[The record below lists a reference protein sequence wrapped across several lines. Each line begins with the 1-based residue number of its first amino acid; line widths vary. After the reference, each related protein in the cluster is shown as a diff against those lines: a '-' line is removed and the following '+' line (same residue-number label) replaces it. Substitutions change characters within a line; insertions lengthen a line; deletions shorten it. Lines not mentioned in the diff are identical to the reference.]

1 MLLNHLNPL
10 FIKPTAMIKKAKLF
24 AKPILFA
31 VFFLALTIFSFA
43 QGPGRITGKVFSET
57 TEPLVGVVVQIKGD
71 KSGGTTTDKNGQF
84 TINVNNPNATLLFS
98 MVGYQ
103 SIEMRA
109 TDNMFINLKVAA
121 STMEE
126 VVVVG
131 YGTQKKETLSGSIA
145 TIRSEGIAT
154 TKSTSVVSN
163 IQGKI
168 PGVHIRQQTAEPGTF
183 NSLVSIRGFGTPL
196 LVIDGIPRDG
206 MSDFERLNPEDIESI
221 SVLKDAAAAI
231 YGMNSDNGVLIVT
244 TKKGSRGKAKI
255 TYTGYYG
262 YKQATSM
269 PANIDAYSYRVIKNE
284 MNANTKLPVAFSQ
297 TELDKWKEG
306 TLPGYQDFDWFNEIL
321 RDYTAQQ
328 QHNISISGG
337 TDQMTYYTSIGILS
351 DDGILKS
358 DIQKYRKYNF
368 RNNVTFSLSKDL
380 KATINFAGRIDNNKS
395 PQGSYFWFF
404 KPLIIADRAF
414 TPFVPGFPNN
424 VTRIPPEFTNP
435 YALASE
441 EISGY
446 EKWSNVQYQSNVE
459 LSYTVPFVKGLR
471 LAVQGAYD
479 GNINNWSNL
488 QRAYFQYD
496 MVTNVPT
503 VRGVNRYSNSMN
515 QFSRAVLQAT
525 ANYKKT
531 IAGVH
536 NLGLTAVYEM
546 RALRNDIISG
556 NRQYDDVYT
565 TDILNQGSLTNAQ
578 NGGDRILQRY
588 LATLGRLNYDFRGK
602 YLLEMAFRND
612 GSYRYAP
619 SKRWAF
625 FPSASVG
632 WRISQEPF
640 IKNNFRFISDL
651 KLRASYGAM
660 GADAGNPFEYYAG
673 YRFGAVNTGYVLT
686 PNVLTL
692 GMVPPG
698 VVNDNLTWVK
708 TKTANIGVDLS
719 LWNGKLGVI
728 ADVFRKDRD
737 GLLANRIQSVPNTF
751 GASFPQENINADKV
765 MGIEM
770 MVSHKN
776 KIGGVTYEIAAN
788 ATLARKYL
796 VYSERAPYQSS
807 MQRWKDA
814 WGSDRILGRE
824 WGYIYDGRYTDIRQ
838 YQNAPLMG
846 GTLGN
851 SMMLP
856 GSNAVTDVDG
866 NGIIDGNDQLPEFWS
881 GQYQGFAGNPPLQY
895 GATASLSYKQF
906 DLNLVFQGASMFTI
920 FASPNDVWGYGRY
933 PGLWE
938 KYLDRWRLE
947 DPSMN
952 PYDPAAKW
960 IPGRYPALRANFNN
974 TTDALTTDQWR
985 INATFLRLKSLEMG
999 YTIPNDI
1006 LRKSGINGLRVYVN
1020 AFNLFT
1026 FSNDLAKNLDPERE
1040 EGAYQADLTYP
1051 LMRSF
1056 NFGMTINF

>member
-1 MLLNHLNPL
+1 
-10 FIKPTAMIKKAKLF
+10 
-24 AKPILFA
+24 
-31 VFFLALTIFSFA
+31 
-43 QGPGRITGKVFSET
+43 
-57 TEPLVGVVVQIKGD
+57 
-71 KSGGTTTDKNGQF
+71 
-84 TINVNNPNATLLFS
+84 
-98 MVGYQ
+98 
-103 SIEMRA
+103 
-109 TDNMFINLKVAA
+109 
-121 STMEE
+121 
-126 VVVVG
+126 
-131 YGTQKKETLSGSIA
+131 
-145 TIRSEGIAT
+145 
-154 TKSTSVVSN
+154 
-163 IQGKI
+163 
-168 PGVHIRQQTAEPGTF
+168 
-183 NSLVSIRGFGTPL
+183 
-196 LVIDGIPRDG
+196 
-206 MSDFERLNPEDIESI
+206 
-221 SVLKDAAAAI
+221 
-231 YGMNSDNGVLIVT
+231 
-244 TKKGSRGKAKI
+244 
-255 TYTGYYG
+255 
-262 YKQATSM
+262 
-269 PANIDAYSYRVIKNE
+269 
-284 MNANTKLPVAFSQ
+284 
-297 TELDKWKEG
+297 
-306 TLPGYQDFDWFNEIL
+306 
-321 RDYTAQQ
+321 
-328 QHNISISGG
+328 
-337 TDQMTYYTSIGILS
+337 
-351 DDGILKS
+351 
-358 DIQKYRKYNF
+358 
-368 RNNVTFSLSKDL
+368 
-380 KATINFAGRIDNNKS
+380 
-395 PQGSYFWFF
+395 
-404 KPLIIADRAF
+404 
-414 TPFVPGFPNN
+414 
-424 VTRIPPEFTNP
+424 
-435 YALASE
+435 
-441 EISGY
+441 
-446 EKWSNVQYQSNVE
+446 
-459 LSYTVPFVKGLR
+459 
-471 LAVQGAYD
+471 
-479 GNINNWSNL
+479 
-488 QRAYFQYD
+488 
-496 MVTNVPT
+496 
-503 VRGVNRYSNSMN
+503 
-515 QFSRAVLQAT
+515 
-525 ANYKKT
+525 
-531 IAGVH
+531 
-536 NLGLTAVYEM
+536 
-546 RALRNDIISG
+546 
-556 NRQYDDVYT
+556 
-565 TDILNQGSLTNAQ
+565 
-578 NGGDRILQRY
+578 LQRY